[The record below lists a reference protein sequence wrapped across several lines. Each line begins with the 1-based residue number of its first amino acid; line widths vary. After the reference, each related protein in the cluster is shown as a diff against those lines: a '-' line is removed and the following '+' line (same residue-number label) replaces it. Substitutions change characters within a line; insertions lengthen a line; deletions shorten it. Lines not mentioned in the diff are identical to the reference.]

1 MLIADDVGLGKT
13 IEAGLVLRE
22 MMLRGRVNFVVIA
35 CPPSMIMQWHEE
47 LGQKFGIAATI
58 LDRNYLAQIRR
69 RRGFGTNPW
78 ASGSCFL
85 VSHRLLADETYAS
98 GLREILGTMRSNSM
112 LILDEAHHAAQTS
125 GSRYAIDSQ
134 FTRRYAISL
143 RALNIASFLARRRTM
158 GIQIVSPHFWRFLI
172 HIALREVYP

>member
-1 MLIADDVGLGKT
+1 MATRDYTDEGAEITPRPRTLS
-13 IEAGLVLRE
+13 RE
-22 MMLRGRVNFVVIA
+22 MLLRGRVNFVVIA

-47 LGQKFGIAATI
+47 LGQKFGIAATV

-98 GLREILGTMRSNSM
+98 GLREVLGPMRASSM
-112 LILDEAHHAAQTS
+112 LILDEAHHAAPAS
-125 GSRYAIDSQ
+125 GTRYAIDLPLIFHPAATGARWS
-134 FTRRYAISL
+134 FTPFGA
-143 RALNIASFLARRRTM
+143 
-158 GIQIVSPHFWRFLI
+158 G
-172 HIALREVYP
+172 